1 MTNTSYVPARS
12 MRSSVVVGL
21 CIREKQSA
29 YCRKPFRCSKV
40 HRQLTLRR
48 WRTQDG
54 NGYVATGIAQA
65 ATRATESRTVRQWR
79 AVSHTAQTA
88 GRRWMEVVRMPE
100 RDMQSA
106 DACNKNDKIKTNFA
120 KIFVCGSAEKPYYN
134 ILYFDPEDKKY
145 HVGFGS
151 FYLAY
156 VFKWLSEEFEIEDA
170 LTIDAVSV
178 VRCKDCK
185 HRTEYGNCGH
195 PRQKGVLPSAY
206 PFDFCNYGEAE

>member
-1 MTNTSYVPARS
+1 
-12 MRSSVVVGL
+12 
-21 CIREKQSA
+21 
-29 YCRKPFRCSKV
+29 
-40 HRQLTLRR
+40 
-48 WRTQDG
+48 
-54 NGYVATGIAQA
+54 
-65 ATRATESRTVRQWR
+65 
-79 AVSHTAQTA
+79 
-88 GRRWMEVVRMPE
+88 MEVAKMPE

-106 DACNKNDKIKTNFA
+106 DACTNKNKIKTNFA

-134 ILYFDPEDKKY
+134 ILYFDPVDKKW

-151 FYLAY
+151 FYLSY
-156 VFKWLSEEFEIEDA
+156 VFKWLSEEFEIEDEPA
-170 LTIDAVSV
+170 ADVVTV